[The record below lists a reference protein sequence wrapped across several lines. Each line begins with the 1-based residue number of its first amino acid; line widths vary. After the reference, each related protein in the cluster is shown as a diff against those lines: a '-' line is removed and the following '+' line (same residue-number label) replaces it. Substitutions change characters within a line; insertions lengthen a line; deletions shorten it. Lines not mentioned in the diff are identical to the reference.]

1 MKWIVMV
8 LLMSLCILLVICY
21 SLMVV
26 AHEADERAEEMAR
39 EWVEANR
46 EIVDSLQA
54 GTISAKNIKYIEWK
68 EIDDERGFDKEV

>member
-26 AHEADERAEEMAR
+26 AHDADERAEEMAR

-46 EIVDSLQA
+46 EIVDSLQV